1 MTTFSTS
8 RVDGLVWYLVQ
19 QWDGLY
25 ETETTKENP
34 EWVFVIRRPYKK
46 KIFFLSLDQSISV

>member
-8 RVDGLVWYLVQ
+8 RIDGLVLYLVQ

-34 EWVFVIRRPYKK
+34 ECVFVIRRPCKK